1 MLRTIRT
8 LVVGANAR
16 AEEQVR
22 DTFSIELI
30 DQKIREAQGSLKAA
44 KLTLANLVQRQR
56 IETRHLDT
64 LNDRIADLEDRATAA
79 LEDDNE
85 DRARQAAAAIAEM
98 ENEKTIRDAT
108 VRRLD
113 EQIQRLEG
121 SVEGGHRRIIDLK
134 QGAIQARAVRSE
146 RNIQGRLNR
155 NLAGTNAATE
165 AQELINTVLNGRDPF
180 EEAAILDEIE
190 GKLDGSDLAD
200 RMAAEGYGA
209 ARKSTE
215 DAVLARLKSKT

>member
-1 MLRTIRT
+1 MLRTLKT
-8 LVVGANAR
+8 LVIGANAR
-16 AEEQVR
+16 AEDQVR

-30 DQKIREAQGSLKAA
+30 DQKIREAQANLKAA
-44 KLTLANLVQRQR
+44 KLTLASLLQRQR

-64 LNDRIADLEDRATAA
+64 LNERIADLETRATAA
-79 LEDDNE
+79 LHDNNE

-98 ENEKTIRDAT
+98 ENEKSIRDAT

-121 SVEGGHRRIIDLK
+121 SVEAGHRRIIDLK

-155 NLAGTNAATE
+155 NIVGSNAAAE
-165 AQELINTVLNGRDPF
+165 AQELIQGVLNGRDPF

-190 GKLDGSDLAD
+190 GKLDGTNLAD
-200 RMAAEGYGA
+200 RMAAEGYGT

-215 DAVLARLKSKT
+215 NGVLARLKSQK

>member
-8 LVVGANAR
+8 LVIGANAR

-56 IETRHLDT
+56 IETRHLGT
-64 LNDRIADLEDRATAA
+64 LNDRIADLETRAQAA
-79 LEDDNE
+79 LDDDNE
-85 DRARQAAAAIAEM
+85 DRARQAAVAIAEM
-98 ENEKTIRDAT
+98 ENEQTIRDAT
-108 VRRLD
+108 VSRLD
-113 EQIQRLEG
+113 EQIARLAG
-121 SVEGGHRRIIDLK
+121 SVEAGHRRIIDLK

-155 NLAGTNAATE
+155 NLAGTNAAAE
-165 AQELINTVLNGRDPF
+165 AQELIQGVLNGRDPF

-190 GKLDGSDLAD
+190 GKLDGSNLAD

-215 DAVLARLKSKT
+215 DAVLERLKSKK

>member
-16 AEEQVR
+16 AEDHVR
-22 DTFSIELI
+22 DAFSIELI

-64 LNDRIADLEDRATAA
+64 LNDRIADLEDRASAA

-98 ENEKTIRDAT
+98 ENEKTIREAT

-121 SVEGGHRRIIDLK
+121 SVEAGHRRIIDLK

-180 EEAAILDEIE
+180 EEAAILDEID
-190 GKLDGSDLAD
+190 GKLDGSNLAD

-215 DAVLARLKSKT
+215 DAVLERLKSKK

>member
-1 MLRTIRT
+1 MLRTLRT
-8 LVVGANAR
+8 LVAGANAR
-16 AEEQVR
+16 AEDHVR

-30 DQKIREAQGSLKAA
+30 DQKIREAQASLKAA
-44 KLTLANLVQRQR
+44 KLTLASLMQRQR
-56 IETRHLDT
+56 VETRHLDT
-64 LNDRIADLEDRATAA
+64 LNERITDLEDRARAA
-79 LEDDNE
+79 LSDKNE
-85 DRARQAAAAIAEM
+85 ARARQAAAAIAEM

-121 SVEGGHRRIIDLK
+121 SVEAGHRRIIDLK

-155 NLAGTNAATE
+155 TTAGSSAASE
-165 AQELINTVLNGRDPF
+165 AEELIKGVLNGRDPF

-190 GKLDGSDLAD
+190 GKLDGSGLAD

-215 DAVLARLKSKT
+215 DAVLERLKSKD

>member
-8 LVVGANAR
+8 LVIGANAR

-56 IETRHLDT
+56 IETRHLGT
-64 LNDRIADLEDRATAA
+64 LNDRIADLETRAQAA
-79 LEDDNE
+79 LDDDNE

-98 ENEKTIRDAT
+98 ENEQTIRDAT

-113 EQIQRLEG
+113 EQIARLEG
-121 SVEGGHRRIIDLK
+121 SVEAGHRRIIDLK

-155 NLAGTNAATE
+155 NLAGTNAAAE
-165 AQELINTVLNGRDPF
+165 AQELIQGVLNGRDPF

-190 GKLDGSDLAD
+190 GKLDGSNLAD

-215 DAVLARLKSKT
+215 DAVLERLKSKK